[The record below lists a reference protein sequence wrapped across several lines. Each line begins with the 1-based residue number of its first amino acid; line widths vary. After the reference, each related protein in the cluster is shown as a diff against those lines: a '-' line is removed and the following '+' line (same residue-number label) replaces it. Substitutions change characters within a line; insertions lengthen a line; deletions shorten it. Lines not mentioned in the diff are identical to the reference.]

1 MANVNEGD
9 RLAFVTHLVGKLCY
23 LVRLVSRVQRSVGIV
38 LHINYDIAQTFTVEN
53 FGRLLPVWQKVLMD

>member
-38 LHINYDIAQTFTVEN
+38 LHINYDIAQTFYS
-53 FGRLLPVWQKVLMD
+53 RKLW